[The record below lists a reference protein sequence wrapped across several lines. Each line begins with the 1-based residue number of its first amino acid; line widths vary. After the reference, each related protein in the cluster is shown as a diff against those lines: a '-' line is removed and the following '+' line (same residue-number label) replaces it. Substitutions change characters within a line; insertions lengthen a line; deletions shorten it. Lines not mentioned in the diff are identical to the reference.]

1 MQHTRRLIEI
11 MARLRDPEGGC
22 PWDLEQT
29 FSSLAPYTLEEA
41 YEVVDAVERSDF
53 DDLRDEL
60 GDLLLQVVFHAR
72 LAEERQLFDFERVAQ
87 AIADKLVRRHPHV
100 FEGREFSDDRE
111 RLRYWESSKV
121 EERRDKGNESESRPS
136 ILDGIAASLPALMH
150 AQKLQERAARHGFD
164 WSDVAPVFDKLQEEL
179 EELHAARADGDA
191 AQIREEVGD
200 LLFAAVNLAR
210 HLGVDAETALK
221 ASNWKFDRR
230 LRHVERRLQDAGAS
244 WSDSDLALLDDYW
257 EDAKRQGL

>member
-1 MQHTRRLIEI
+1 MQHTRRLIQI
-11 MARLRDPEGGC
+11 MAQLRDPVGGC

-29 FSSLAPYTLEEA
+29 FTSLAPYTLEEA
-41 YEVVDAVERSDF
+41 YEVVDAVERADF

-72 LAEERQLFDFERVAQ
+72 LAEERQLFDFESVAR
-87 AIADKLVRRHPHV
+87 AISDKLVRRHPHV

-121 EERRDKGNESESRPS
+121 EERREKGDDCESPS

-164 WSDVAPVFDKLQEEL
+164 WPEVAPVFDKLQEEL
-179 EELHAARADGDA
+179 EELHAARAADDP
-191 AQIREEVGD
+191 AQVREEIGD

-221 ASNWKFDRR
+221 ASNRKFDRR
-230 LRHVERRLQDAGAS
+230 LRYVEQRLQADGTT
-244 WSDSDLALLDDYW
+244 WSETDLASMDQHWD
-257 EDAKRQGL
+257 DAKRRGL

>member
-29 FSSLAPYTLEEA
+29 FTSLAPYTLEEA
-41 YEVVDAVERSDF
+41 YEVVDAVERADF

-100 FEGREFSDDRE
+100 FDGREFSDDRE

-121 EERRDKGNESESRPS
+121 EERRDKGEDPESPS

-164 WSDVAPVFDKLQEEL
+164 WADVAPVFDKLQEEL
-179 EELHAARADGDA
+179 EELHAARAEGDA
-191 AQIREEVGD
+191 ALIREEIGD
-200 LLFAAVNLAR
+200 VLFAAVNLAR

-221 ASNWKFDRR
+221 ASSRKFDRR
-230 LRHVERRLQDAGAS
+230 LRYVERRLQDAGVS
-244 WSDSDLALLDDYW
+244 WSESDLALMDEHW
-257 EDAKRQGL
+257 EEAKRQGL